1 MLSAVSVRQI
11 FIIEHADRSGR
22 LVAVI
27 EIGMA
32 EVSGCQPT
40 VSEGEFVNKGD
51 ELGYFAFGGSSYA
64 MVFDK
69 DFDLTFNKDVFA
81 LNEERTSITHQT
93 YKQKVNSLLCT
104 YK

>member
-1 MLSAVSVRQI
+1 MLSSVSVRQV

-32 EVSGCQPT
+32 EVSGCQAT

-51 ELGYFAFGGSSYA
+51 
-64 MVFDK
+64 
-69 DFDLTFNKDVFA
+69 
-81 LNEERTSITHQT
+81 
-93 YKQKVNSLLCT
+93 
-104 YK
+104 